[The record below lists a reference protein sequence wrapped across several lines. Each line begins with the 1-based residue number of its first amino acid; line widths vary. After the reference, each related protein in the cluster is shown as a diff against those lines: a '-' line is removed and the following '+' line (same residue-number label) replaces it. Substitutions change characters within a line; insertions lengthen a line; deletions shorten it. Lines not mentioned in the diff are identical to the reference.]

1 MGHCVRPSV
10 RPSVFSHF
18 GGDSCITAPAQL
30 IATAFVV
37 FFVRPSVRRSVRP
50 SVRNPLLC
58 ERFLHLR
65 SCPIARDWCCCVY
78 GTPHCPCPTHYCPCP
93 TPATNAAM
101 YLALFSFCAWK
112 SNALWRIFWQVIS
125 FDNSAILAELELP
138 LVTPPE
144 VLINCTSLLRHIEY
158 DKMKKKCFFGYLH
171 GLGSKKWIGKWKKD
185 FDQFWPFWAI
195 WNPLVDPTGALA
207 LNQLYNTS
215 YTRKV

>member
-1 MGHCVRPSV
+1 MVIYHSSWIRFQLAVVRSLLLTSDLFLLRFILCRKAEGENGSLTCTILFKFNVKLVDHIVHNMLKNHCDTLRSLEMTRVFSRGLRDSMGHCVRPSV

-93 TPATNAAM
+93 TPATNAAV
-101 YLALFSFCAWK
+101 YPALLLNPFSFCSCLNEGV
-112 SNALWRIFWQVIS
+112 SNSTVQNR
-125 FDNSAILAELELP
+125 
-138 LVTPPE
+138 
-144 VLINCTSLLRHIEY
+144 
-158 DKMKKKCFFGYLH
+158 KK
-171 GLGSKKWIGKWKKD
+171 
-185 FDQFWPFWAI
+185 
-195 WNPLVDPTGALA
+195 
-207 LNQLYNTS
+207 
-215 YTRKV
+215 